1 MSSRMGTSVSFGSMS
16 EVWRLLLDSPAAGA
30 WNMAVD
36 EVLLDGVAA
45 GWAPPTLRFYGW
57 EPPCLSLGYF
67 QSFRVVNL
75 DGCRRLGVDVVRR
88 PTGGRAILH
97 DRELT
102 YSIALPAPTL
112 GGDGVLPSYHRLS
125 LALQD
130 GLHRLGVPATMA
142 PESPAGGVV
151 SGPVCFDRP
160 SAYEILLQGRKLVG
174 SAQVRRRGGLL
185 QHGSIVIEPRPANL
199 LACLHV
205 ADENQR
211 IESGMAGLAE
221 ARVSDP
227 AQVAGAVADA
237 FAARFG
243 VTLVESGLRPDELAA
258 AQALARSKYQS
269 RGWTEGLP
277 ATNTTR
283 TR

>member
-1 MSSRMGTSVSFGSMS
+1 MSDA
-16 EVWRLLLDSPAAGA
+16 WRLLLDRPAAGA

-45 GWAPPTLRFYGW
+45 GATPPTLRFYQW
-57 EPPCLSLGYF
+57 EPSCLSLGYF
-67 QSFRVVNL
+67 QSLDVVNL
-75 DGCRRLGVDVVRR
+75 DGCHALGVDVVRR

-102 YSIALPAPTL
+102 YSIALPDAVL
-112 GGDGVLPSYHRLS
+112 GRDGVLDSYRRLS

-142 PESPAGGVV
+142 PESAAGVAA

-160 SAYEILLQGRKLVG
+160 SAYEILFRGRKLVG
-174 SAQVRRRGGLL
+174 SAQVRRMGGVL
-185 QHGSIVIEPRPANL
+185 QHGSIVIEPAAAKM
-199 LACLHV
+199 LACLRM
-205 ADENQR
+205 AEGSER
-211 IESGMAGLAE
+211 IPSGMVGLEEAG
-221 ARVSDP
+221 VSDP
-227 AQVAGAVADA
+227 AQIAGAMADA

-243 VTLVESGLRPDELAA
+243 VSLIVGDLRPDERAA
-258 AQALARSKYQS
+258 VQALAGSKY
-269 RGWTEGLP
+269 RAAGWMEAVA
-277 ATNTTR
+277 ATKTTR